1 MAGDLFG
8 LSAADRDV
16 LLRMIARER
25 ANYSA
30 NVRNLAP
37 VPRERNVWKP
47 ASKDF
52 AILYN
57 AASTTYDAEG
67 VFEDI
72 EFASA
77 ATSNSA
83 KLEPTTNGATNHNAI
98 ILHEPGIYCVIN
110 DFAILAGSWSYST
123 TASNISSAFH
133 WYRVS
138 HTIFTNDGVNQS
150 SPSDQTFGEVRSGGY
165 GSCAKASF
173 VFAGAEEYPGKNPLQ
188 VRLRVQMNGAF
199 GETFSAATA
208 LCQFGV
214 FKVAETRDG

>member
-1 MAGDLFG
+1 MNLKAFND
-8 LSAADRDV
+8 ADIDV
-16 LLRMIARER
+16 LRRLIARER
-25 ANYSA
+25 ESYQS
-30 NVRNLAP
+30 VPRNLMP
-37 VPRERNVWKP
+37 IPRKKIEWKP

-57 AASTTYDAEG
+57 AASVTYDAEG

-110 DFAILAGSWSYST
+110 DFSILASSWSYGTS
-123 TASNISSAFH
+123 SSDISSAFH

-165 GSCAKASF
+165 GSCAKTSF
-173 VFAGAEEYPGKNPLQ
+173 VFAGSEEYPGKNPLQ

>member
-1 MAGDLFG
+1 MNLKAFSD
-8 LSAADRDV
+8 ADVEV
-16 LLRMIARER
+16 LRRMIVRER
-25 ANYSA
+25 QSYTSIP
-30 NVRNLAP
+30 RNLIP
-37 VPRERNVWKP
+37 IPKKKIEWKP
-47 ASKDF
+47 TPSKDF

-83 KLEPTTNGATNHNAI
+83 KLEPTENGGSNYNAI

-110 DFAILAGSWSYST
+110 DFSILASSWSYGTS
-123 TASNISSAFH
+123 SSDISSAFH

-165 GSCAKASF
+165 GNCAKTSF
-173 VFAGAEEYPGKNPLQ
+173 VFAGAEEYPGKNPLE
-188 VRLRVQMNGAF
+188 VRLRVQMNGSF

>member
-1 MAGDLFG
+1 MSDDAYSLTERSIRE
-8 LSAADRDV
+8 LRR
-16 LLRMIARER
+16 LLQTQQSEMMSLRRKVARLDGP
-25 ANYSA
+25 
-30 NVRNLAP
+30 RNI
-37 VPRERNVWKP
+37 WKP
-47 ASKDF
+47 PSKDF

-83 KLEPTTNGATNHNAI
+83 KLEPTENGGSNYNAI

-110 DFAILAGSWSYST
+110 DFAILASSWSYGTS
-123 TASNISSAFH
+123 SSDISSAFH

-165 GSCAKASF
+165 GSCAKTSF
-173 VFAGAEEYPGKNPLQ
+173 VFAGSEEYPGKNPLQ

>member
-1 MAGDLFG
+1 MSDDAYSLTERSIRE
-8 LSAADRDV
+8 LRR
-16 LLRMIARER
+16 LLQTQQSEMISLRRKVAR
-25 ANYSA
+25 
-30 NVRNLAP
+30 LD
-37 VPRERNVWKP
+37 VPRNIWKP

-57 AASTTYDAEG
+57 AASVTYDAEG

-110 DFAILAGSWSYST
+110 DFAILASSWSYST

-165 GSCAKASF
+165 GSCAKTSF
-173 VFAGAEEYPGKNPLQ
+173 VFAGSEEYPGKNPLQ